1 MVADA
6 LDLDNA
12 LWRFVLPFY
21 GSAGV
26 SPACLV
32 LQDQLGVDVN
42 ILLVAAY
49 AAVERGLVLDR
60 DDIAAADGLVRG
72 WRTEVVEPLRR
83 VRNRMKAGPSPAP
96 SPATEPLRNKIKAA
110 ELDGEQIALAVL
122 FAWLER
128 RAPRATKETSA
139 PEAVA
144 RYFHPRGTFPLDVDA
159 ALKTLS
165 QAIQAAGTARAAQ
178 KS

>member
-1 MVADA
+1 MTDAA

-32 LQDQLGVDVN
+32 LQDQIGVDVN

-49 AAVERGLVLDR
+49 AAAERGVVLDR
-60 DDIAAADGLVRG
+60 DDLAAADALVSG
-72 WRTEVVEPLRR
+72 WRREVVEPLRR
-83 VRNRMKAGPSPAP
+83 VRNRMKSGPAPAP

-122 FAWLER
+122 FAWLEQR
-128 RAPRATKETSA
+128 PPRATQEKNA
-139 PEAVA
+139 AEAVA
-144 RYFHPRGTFPLDVDA
+144 RHFRPEGAFPPDVTA
-159 ALKTLS
+159 ALQTLA
-165 QAIQAAGTARAAQ
+165 QAVGKAIKR
-178 KS
+178 S

>member
-1 MVADA
+1 MTAAEA

-21 GSAGV
+21 GSTGV
-26 SPACLV
+26 SPACLT
-32 LQDQLGVDVN
+32 LQDRLGVDVN
-42 ILLVAAY
+42 IVLLAAY
-49 AAVERGLVLDR
+49 AAVERGVVLDR
-60 DDIAAADGLVRG
+60 ADIAAADELVRG
-72 WRTEVVEPLRR
+72 WRHEVVEPLRR
-83 VRNRMKAGPSPAP
+83 VRNRMKAGPAPAP

-128 RAPRATKETSA
+128 RPPRATAEKSA

-144 RYFHPRGTFPLDVDA
+144 RYFHPQGKFSPDVEV

-165 QAIQAAGTARAAQ
+165 QAIREVGAAKAGQR
-178 KS
+178 

>member
-1 MVADA
+1 MADAA

-32 LQDQLGVDVN
+32 LQDQIGVDVN

-49 AAVERGLVLDR
+49 AAAARGIVLDR
-60 DDIAAADGLVRG
+60 DDLAAADALVSG
-72 WRTEVVEPLRR
+72 WRREVVEPLRR
-83 VRNRMKAGPSPAP
+83 VRNRMKSGPAPAP

-128 RAPRATKETSA
+128 RPARATQEKNA
-139 PEAVA
+139 AEAVA
-144 RYFHPRGTFPLDVDA
+144 RHFHPDGAFPPDVTA
-159 ALKTLS
+159 ALQTLS
-165 QAIQAAGTARAAQ
+165 QAIAKAG
-178 KS
+178 KGS